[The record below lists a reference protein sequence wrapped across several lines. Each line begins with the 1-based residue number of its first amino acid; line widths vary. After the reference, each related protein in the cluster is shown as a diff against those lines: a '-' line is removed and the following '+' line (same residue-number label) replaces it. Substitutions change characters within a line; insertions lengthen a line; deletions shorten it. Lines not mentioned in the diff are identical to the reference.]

1 MGSASRLS
9 VPETHYSAGRKLTK
23 LRGPTENI
31 QTFLTPI
38 HFLEFPMP
46 SGIERVREIKR
57 LRTRRKKV
65 AKLLARAKAGTMDK
79 SEVVRKLKRL
89 TPGADVIIEREG
101 LKS

>member
-1 MGSASRLS
+1 
-9 VPETHYSAGRKLTK
+9 
-23 LRGPTENI
+23 
-31 QTFLTPI
+31 
-38 HFLEFPMP
+38 MP

-79 SEVVRKLKRL
+79 SEVIRKLRRM

-101 LKS
+101 LK

>member
-1 MGSASRLS
+1 
-9 VPETHYSAGRKLTK
+9 
-23 LRGPTENI
+23 
-31 QTFLTPI
+31 
-38 HFLEFPMP
+38 MP

-79 SEVVRKLKRL
+79 GEVARKLRRL

-101 LKS
+101 LK